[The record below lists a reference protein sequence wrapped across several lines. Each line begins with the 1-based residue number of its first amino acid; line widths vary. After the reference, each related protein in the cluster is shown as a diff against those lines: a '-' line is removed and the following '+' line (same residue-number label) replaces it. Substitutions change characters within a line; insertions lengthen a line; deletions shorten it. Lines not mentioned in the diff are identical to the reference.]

1 MKDLKH
7 IIESFTEFQM
17 TFLISILKLA
27 THCSL
32 GPILGIV
39 ASFVSLY
46 RLTMLPTRGTR
57 PKSAMPVSPSWM
69 RNAPTTPASNA
80 PTTSAANPSS
90 QPHSA
95 PAIPEDTRITRDAGD
110 NSVSISFT
118 MGPMSTSIQFGSEAI
133 FSRHGFQILQQAH
146 SASLQLA
153 MMSTQ
158 MTMNQTS
165 HAMGFQMMPGAQSM
179 RPANTNPTSP
189 GATHRPAI
197 LAGTSPGTRNQPA
210 LTAGD
215 TPPGTRNQLA
225 VADSTT
231 PGAISLSVNAS
242 DRTSGVQQNRAGVVA
257 TSSTSIRL
265 WPAPSDINW
274 PFLRDP
280 TLPRTGWNHSGG
292 IFWHLPRVVA
302 DEMEESDLVNEA
314 LMFGTL
320 EVCWLQNP
328 VFRVWKPLQKLK
340 VYSNEGPLTI
350 SDAVTFNWEKM
361 INIFLQLRSLL
372 ASSLSRRKSANE
384 IRLPRF
390 DFTMLPSS
398 LVETTIDY
406 LGQLLPQPIDPPN
419 LAVDVAVWRDLANV
433 ILASHTVDYVTG
445 MRIIKLNENWVGLI
459 ADLHLTHGIARPEV
473 LEGNVQRYYV
483 AHNTDWNA
491 AAHILHQGIWR
502 PSSYDPRDVTWSPSS
517 TFYARGHMYDEK
529 IAMLQAATHKSSHRP
544 CCVLGRSIIRQYTH
558 VKPKSGGIPTD
569 IAASMYYDIA
579 RAKDGRWAF
588 RVSASYPT
596 GFAVWEYQ
604 D

>member
-1 MKDLKH
+1 M
-7 IIESFTEFQM
+7 F
-17 TFLISILKLA
+17 
-27 THCSL
+27 
-32 GPILGIV
+32 
-39 ASFVSLY
+39 
-46 RLTMLPTRGTR
+46 PTRGTR
-57 PKSAMPVSPSWM
+57 PKSAMPVRPSWM
-69 RNAPTTPASNA
+69 ANAPATP
-80 PTTSAANPSS
+80 AANPPS
-90 QPHSA
+90 QPHST
-95 PAIPEDTRITRDAGD
+95 PSIPQDTQILRDSVD
-110 NSVSISFT
+110 NSVSINFT
-118 MGPMSTSIQFGSEAI
+118 MGPMSTSIQFASEEQ
-133 FSRHGFQILQQAH
+133 FSRHEFQILQQAH

-158 MTMNQTS
+158 MTMNQAS
-165 HAMGFQMMPGAQSM
+165 HPMGFQMTPGAQNMMPSILS
-179 RPANTNPTSP
+179 PTSP
-189 GATHRPAI
+189 GAMQRPAI
-197 LAGTSPGTRNQPA
+197 SAGASPGTRNQPA

-225 VADSTT
+225 VADGTS
-231 PGAISLSVNAS
+231 PGTISLSVNAS
-242 DRTSGVQQNRAGVVA
+242 DQSSRAQQNRSGVAA

-265 WPAPSDINW
+265 WPGPADINW
-274 PFLRDP
+274 PFLRDS

-302 DEMEESDLVNEA
+302 DEIEESDIANEA
-314 LMFGTL
+314 LMFGTV

-328 VFRVWKPLQKLK
+328 TFRVWKPLQKLK
-340 VYSNEGPLTI
+340 VYNNEGPLTI

-372 ASSLSRRKSANE
+372 ATSLSRRKSANE

-419 LAVDVAVWRDLANV
+419 LAVDMGVWKDLANV
-433 ILASHTVDYVTG
+433 LLASRAVDYVTG

-459 ADLHLTHGIARPEV
+459 ADLSLTHGIARPE
-473 LEGNVQRYYV
+473 LLTGNVQRYYV

-502 PSSYDPRDVTWSPSS
+502 PSSYNPRDVTWSPSS

-529 IAMLQAATHKSSHRP
+529 IAMLQAAIQKSSHRP
-544 CCVLGRSIIRQYTH
+544 CCVLGRSIIRQHTH

-569 IAASMYYDIA
+569 IAASMYYDIV
-579 RAKDGRWAF
+579 RAKDGRWPF
-588 RVSASYPT
+588 RVSTSYPT

>member
-1 MKDLKH
+1 M
-7 IIESFTEFQM
+7 F
-17 TFLISILKLA
+17 
-27 THCSL
+27 
-32 GPILGIV
+32 
-39 ASFVSLY
+39 
-46 RLTMLPTRGTR
+46 PTRGTR
-57 PKSAMPVSPSWM
+57 PKSAMPVRPSWM
-69 RNAPTTPASNA
+69 VNAPATP
-80 PTTSAANPSS
+80 AANPPS
-90 QPHSA
+90 QPHST
-95 PAIPEDTRITRDAGD
+95 PSIPQDTQILRDAGD
-110 NSVSISFT
+110 SSVSINFT
-118 MGPMSTSIQFGSEAI
+118 MGPMSTSIQFGSEEM
-133 FSRHGFQILQQAH
+133 FSRHAFQILQQAH

-153 MMSTQ
+153 MMSSQ
-158 MTMNQTS
+158 MTMNQAS
-165 HAMGFQMMPGAQSM
+165 HPMGFQMTPGAQNMVPSIM
-179 RPANTNPTSP
+179 SPTSP
-189 GATHRPAI
+189 GAMQRPAI
-197 LAGTSPGTRNQPA
+197 SAGASPGTRNQPA

-225 VADSTT
+225 VADGTS
-231 PGAISLSVNAS
+231 PGTISLSVNTS
-242 DRTSGVQQNRAGVVA
+242 DQSSGAQQNRSGVAA

-265 WPAPSDINW
+265 WPGPSNINW
-274 PFLRDP
+274 PFLRDS

-302 DEMEESDLVNEA
+302 DEIEESDIANEA
-314 LMFGTL
+314 LMFGAV

-328 VFRVWKPLQKLK
+328 TFRVWKPLQKLK
-340 VYSNEGPLTI
+340 VYNNEGPLTI

-372 ASSLSRRKSANE
+372 ATSLSRRKSAIE

-419 LAVDVAVWRDLANV
+419 LAVEVGVWKDLANV
-433 ILASHTVDYVTG
+433 LLASRAVDYVTG

-459 ADLHLTHGIARPEV
+459 ADLNLTHGIARPE
-473 LEGNVQRYYV
+473 LLTGNVQRYYI

-517 TFYARGHMYDEK
+517 TFYARGHMCDEK
-529 IAMLQAATHKSSHRP
+529 IAMLQAAIHKSSHRP
-544 CCVLGRSIIRQYTH
+544 CCVLGRSIIRQHSH

-569 IAASMYYDIA
+569 IAASMYYDIV

-588 RVSASYPT
+588 RVSTSYPT